1 MEQDKIKM
9 TEKEYSEYVESKAKK
24 SPIIKNTIF
33 AFISGGLICV
43 LGQVITNIC
52 MYYKIEA
59 KDATTISIVSL
70 IFLGAF
76 LTSIHVYSRIG
87 KYAGAGSV
95 VPITG
100 FSNSIVAPAIEYKSE
115 GYVLG
120 LGANMFK
127 IAGPVLVYGIFS
139 SFIVGFI
146 YWLMLWVKWGVEK
159 WKLVN
164 KQ

>member
-1 MEQDKIKM
+1 MENDKIKM
-9 TEKEYSEYVESKAKK
+9 TVKEYSEYVESKAKK
-24 SPIIKNTIF
+24 SPIIKNMIF
-33 AFISGGLICV
+33 AFISGGFICV
-43 LGQVITNIC
+43 IGQVITNIS
-52 MYYKIEA
+52 MYYEIPAKEA
-59 KDATTISIVSL
+59 ATISTVIL

-87 KYAGAGSV
+87 KYAGAGSI

-115 GYVLG
+115 GFVLG

-139 SFIVGFI
+139 SFVVGFI
-146 YWLMLWVKWGVEK
+146 YWLVLFVR
-159 WKLVN
+159 
-164 KQ
+164 